1 MDTIDSMLEELYV
14 SAYEGKEHESLLQEK
29 LLAILKSV
37 PVQLLTEHSMVILLA
52 LGRLLSLERNRECN
66 RRYEVYADSITME
79 LFSRMTDVPMQVIHT
94 AEEPK
99 LFDPTRTSI
108 PKSDK
113 WPQLRETL
121 SKHDVI
127 CTSDGRTMTLQ
138 ELIDSD
144 ISTIQTT
151 VIRPNGDIIAEK
163 YKLVMSVDG
172 NVDINTTYS
181 VQPKAVCDSD
191 QLYTDFMQKVFNN
204 ADAGESRSIFEIT

>member
-1 MDTIDSMLEELYV
+1 MDTIDSMLEELYI

-37 PVQLLTEHSMVILLA
+37 PVQLLTEHSMAILLS

-79 LFSRMTDVPMQVIHT
+79 LFSRMTDVPMQVTHT
-94 AEEPK
+94 AEEHK
-99 LFDPTRTSI
+99 LSDPTSLNI
-108 PKSDK
+108 SKSDK

-121 SKHDVI
+121 SKQDVI
-127 CTSDGRTMTLQ
+127 RTSDGRTMTLK
-138 ELIDSD
+138 ELMDSD
-144 ISTIQTT
+144 ITSIQTT
-151 VIRPNGDIIAEK
+151 VIRPNGDIVAEK
-163 YKLVMSVDG
+163 YKLVISVDG
-172 NVDINTTYS
+172 NVDIITTYS

-191 QLYTDFMQKVFNN
+191 ELYTDFMQKVFNN